1 MFCFW
6 FSSRRFVEG
15 LPDKGEKLKQFIA
28 HLDIELKLRD
38 VHKKLCTDML
48 ALNIGSDQLDTFEW
62 TGKHVTTVHKNSR
75 PDAIGDDEE
84 VLKMFASHSGV
95 NPDKIIIEYLS

>member
-1 MFCFW
+1 
-6 FSSRRFVEG
+6 
-15 LPDKGEKLKQFIA
+15 
-28 HLDIELKLRD
+28 
-38 VHKKLCTDML
+38 ML

-62 TGKHVTTVHKNSR
+62 TGKHVTAVHKNNR